1 MRKIKRLTVV
11 LISISLLTMNAVAQ
25 GGHMYV
31 KVQSENI
38 RNAPK
43 GEKTGELLAGTKVEI
58 LERRPNWVKVQYTG
72 WIWESSLTND
82 STMVQGFTMGAKH
95 ILVKTEAEALRILK
109 EIKNGSDFD
118 ELARKYSID
127 VSSGSKGGNLG
138 LFHRGD
144 LLPDF
149 EAAILRLKV
158 GELSGVVKTSLGYH
172 IIQRTK

>member
-1 MRKIKRLTVV
+1 MRKNKHLTVV
-11 LISISLLTMNAVAQ
+11 LISISLLAVNAIAQ
-25 GGHMYV
+25 GGYMYV

-38 RNAPK
+38 RNTPK
-43 GEKTGELLAGTKVEI
+43 GGKTGELLAGTKVEV
-58 LERRPNWVKVQYTG
+58 LERRPNWVKVQFTG
-72 WIWESSLTND
+72 WIWENSLTND

-109 EIKNGSDFD
+109 EIKSGTDFD

-127 VSSGSKGGNLG
+127 PSSGSKGGNLG
-138 LFHRGD
+138 LFQRGD

-158 GELSGVVKTSLGYH
+158 GELSDAVKTSVGYH

>member
-1 MRKIKRLTVV
+1 MRTIKQLLGVSIT
-11 LISISLLTMNAVAQ
+11 ISLLAVNAIAQ

-31 KVQSENI
+31 KVESENI
-38 RNAPK
+38 RNTPK
-43 GEKTGELLAGTKVEI
+43 GEKTGDLLAGTKVEV
-58 LERRPNWVKVQYTG
+58 LERRPNWVKVQFTG
-72 WIWESSLTND
+72 WIWENSLTND
-82 STMVQGFTMGAKH
+82 STMVVGFTMGAKH

-109 EIKNGSDFD
+109 ELKSGTDFD

-127 VSSGSKGGNLG
+127 VSSGSKGGDLG

-158 GELSGVVKTSLGYH
+158 NELSGVVKTSVGYH
-172 IIQRTK
+172 IILRTK

>member
-1 MRKIKRLTVV
+1 MKHLIRG
-11 LISISLLTMNAVAQ
+11 LISISLLTINAIAAQ

-43 GEKTGELLAGTKVEI
+43 GVKTGELLTGAKVEV
-58 LERRPNWVKVQYTG
+58 LERRPNWVKVQFTG
-72 WIWESSLTND
+72 WIWENSLTND

-95 ILVKTEAEALRILK
+95 ILVKTEAEASRILK
-109 EIKNGSDFD
+109 EIKDGTDFD

-138 LFHRGD
+138 LFQRGD
-144 LLPDF
+144 FLPDF
-149 EAAILRLKV
+149 EASILRLKV
-158 GELSGVVKTSLGYH
+158 GELSGVVKTSIGYH
-172 IIQRTK
+172 IIKRIK